1 MGPKKKNNDIPDL
14 KKKEI
19 LEELRNKKTEIGETC
34 VNINRFKTEILS
46 INENIYYLKDVTTSL
61 GNELSIRKKTLEMQK
76 KQYDSIKENKI
87 ETKKNDSFL
96 SQIKIKT
103 INEKFYNIL
112 NEIIIN
118 TNS

>member
-1 MGPKKKNNDIPDL
+1 
-14 KKKEI
+14 
-19 LEELRNKKTEIGETC
+19 
-34 VNINRFKTEILS
+34 
-46 INENIYYLKDVTTSL
+46 
-61 GNELSIRKKTLEMQK
+61 MQK